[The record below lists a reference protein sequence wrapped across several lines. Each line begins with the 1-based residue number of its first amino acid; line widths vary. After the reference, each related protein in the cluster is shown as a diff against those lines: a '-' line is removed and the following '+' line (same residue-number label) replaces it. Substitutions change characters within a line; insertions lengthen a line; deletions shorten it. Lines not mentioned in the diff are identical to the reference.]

1 MRPIILVMLLVDLGI
16 VLATAYGVAVRR
28 PTADRLRPIW
38 SSFVISLLV
47 GGSTSVNIAGDHV
60 GSPGADV
67 LAFVGPL
74 MVGMAIMAAI
84 VAFRERR
91 AAAAPVAP

>member
-16 VLATAYGVAVRR
+16 VLATAYGVSVRR
-28 PTADRLRPIW
+28 PTAERMRPIW

-47 GGSTSVNIAGDHV
+47 GGSTSTNIAGDHA
-60 GSPGADV
+60 GSAGADV

-74 MVGMAIMAAI
+74 MVGMAIMGAL
-84 VAFRERR
+84 VALRERR
-91 AAAAPVAP
+91 AGPPATA

>member
-1 MRPIILVMLLVDLGI
+1 MRPIIIVMLLVDLGI
-16 VLATAYGVAVRR
+16 VLATAYGVSVRR

-47 GGSTSVNIAGDHV
+47 GGSTSANIAGDHA

-67 LAFVGPL
+67 LAFVGPA
-74 MVGMAIMAAI
+74 MIGMAIMGAL

-91 AAAAPVAP
+91 AATAAVAP